1 MWYTIDATEEA
12 KMKKKKDGNGM
23 FRFAIEKLLMW
34 KEKEVRKPLIIMGAR
49 QVGKTWLMKEFGKK
63 YYEKTAYISFYNN
76 QRMKEVF
83 QTDFDIERILMNL
96 NIESGVTITPED
108 TLIILDE
115 IQNAPKALESLKYF
129 CEEAPQYHVICA
141 GSLLGVAIHEGVSY
155 PVGKVD
161 LLDLYPL
168 NF

>member
-12 KMKKKKDGNGM
+12 KLKKKKDGNGM

-34 KEKEVRKPLIIMGAR
+34 KEKEARKPLIIMGAR

-76 QRMKEVF
+76 QRMNEVF

-96 NIESGVTITPED
+96 KRLRNIMSF
-108 TLIILDE
+108 
-115 IQNAPKALESLKYF
+115 APDPCLGLPFMRAFPTRLEKWIYWIF
-129 CEEAPQYHVICA
+129 IR
-141 GSLLGVAIHEGVSY
+141 
-155 PVGKVD
+155 
-161 LLDLYPL
+161 
-168 NF
+168 